1 MDFPSFF
8 LISNIFKFFI
18 FLGLILI
25 VSACSVPTREYSYP
39 DVNTLEQ
46 QRLCQLVS
54 FRKTSQYLVADRKIM
69 PMKKDEIMAPV
80 QDTESDLQ
88 KGVYFCGIFQAR
100 HYDCSPYQTSRLD
113 GKKCRYQR
121 WVMTISTIWVSTY
134 ILFLSYLE
142 KTFFRQI
149 THKIRFFW
157 KNNEF
162 GVDKFCFN
170 K

>member
-8 LISNIFKFFI
+8 LTSNIFKFFI
-18 FLGLILI
+18 FLGLILLAG
-25 VSACSVPTREYSYP
+25 ACSVPPREYSYP

-54 FRKTSQYLVADRKIM
+54 FRKTKQYLVADRKIM

-113 GKKCRYQR
+113 GKKCRHQR
-121 WVMTISTIWVSTY
+121 
-134 ILFLSYLE
+134 
-142 KTFFRQI
+142 
-149 THKIRFFW
+149 
-157 KNNEF
+157 
-162 GVDKFCFN
+162 
-170 K
+170 

>member
-1 MDFPSFF
+1 M
-8 LISNIFKFFI
+8 
-18 FLGLILI
+18 FLGLILFA
-25 VSACSVPTREYSYP
+25 SGCSVPTREYSYP

-54 FRKTSQYLVADRKIM
+54 FRKTKQYLVADRKIM

-113 GKKCRYQR
+113 GKKCRHQR
-121 WVMTISTIWVSTY
+121 
-134 ILFLSYLE
+134 
-142 KTFFRQI
+142 
-149 THKIRFFW
+149 
-157 KNNEF
+157 
-162 GVDKFCFN
+162 
-170 K
+170 

>member
-8 LISNIFKFFI
+8 LTSKIFKFFI
-18 FLGLILI
+18 FLGIILFAN
-25 VSACSVPTREYSYP
+25 ACSVPTREYLYP

-80 QDTESDLQ
+80 KDTVSDLQ

-113 GKKCRYQR
+113 GKKCRYQW
-121 WVMTISTIWVSTY
+121 WVMTISTTWFSTY
-134 ILFLSYLE
+134 ILF
-142 KTFFRQI
+142 
-149 THKIRFFW
+149 
-157 KNNEF
+157 
-162 GVDKFCFN
+162 
-170 K
+170 

>member
-1 MDFPSFF
+1 MSAILTTTLNNNKLKSVRYLLVENINDDFFMDSPSLF
-8 LISNIFKFFI
+8 LTSNIFKFFI
-18 FLGLILI
+18 FLGLILLA
-25 VSACSVPTREYSYP
+25 SACSVPTREYSYP

-54 FRKTSQYLVADRKIM
+54 FRKTKQYLVADRKIM

-113 GKKCRYQR
+113 GKKCRYQ
-121 WVMTISTIWVSTY
+121 
-134 ILFLSYLE
+134 
-142 KTFFRQI
+142 
-149 THKIRFFW
+149 
-157 KNNEF
+157 
-162 GVDKFCFN
+162 
-170 K
+170 

>member
-1 MDFPSFF
+1 MSEQENSCSGNRRKILGMDFPSFF
-8 LISNIFKFFI
+8 LTSNIFKFFI
-18 FLGLILI
+18 FLGIILFAN
-25 VSACSVPTREYSYP
+25 ACSVPTREYLYP

-100 HYDCSPYQTSRLD
+100 YYDCSPYQTIRLD
-113 GKKCRYQR
+113 VIVQSPECH
-121 WVMTISTIWVSTY
+121 VLTSVE
-134 ILFLSYLE
+134 FL
-142 KTFFRQI
+142 
-149 THKIRFFW
+149 
-157 KNNEF
+157 
-162 GVDKFCFN
+162 C
-170 K
+170 